1 MQSGP
6 DDTDFQKKSK
16 LLSSKESCL
25 FVNFLY
31 CILFKD
37 VFFFTFKH
45 TVHKFNIRILLILG
59 GNLHI
64 LAVLITTQHF
74 GHFCLRHTPRY
85 SIRSSPIRPNF
96 QMTNFKAKHVFLVF
110 GMGHTMNK
118 LTYECKKMQK
128 LKALVILQ
136 CKWERLDTPKI
147 GLIRFFLAVK

>member
-1 MQSGP
+1 M
-6 DDTDFQKKSK
+6 
-16 LLSSKESCL
+16 
-25 FVNFLY
+25 
-31 CILFKD
+31 
-37 VFFFTFKH
+37 
-45 TVHKFNIRILLILG
+45 ILG

-110 GMGHTMNK
+110 GIGHTMNK

-128 LKALVILQ
+128 LKALVVLQ

-147 GLIRFFLAVK
+147 GLIWGFLAVKQGIDVYDVSSLRAN